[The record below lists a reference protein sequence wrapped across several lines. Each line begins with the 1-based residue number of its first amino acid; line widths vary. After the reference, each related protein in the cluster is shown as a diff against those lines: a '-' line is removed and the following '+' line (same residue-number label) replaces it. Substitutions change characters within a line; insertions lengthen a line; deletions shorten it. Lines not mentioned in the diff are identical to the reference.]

1 MLRRRQFLQL
11 GAATLA
17 ASVSPAIAA
26 KGAYP
31 ARPVYLIVG
40 FSAGG
45 NTDIVARIMAQWLS
59 QKLGQPFIVE
69 NRTGAATNLATEG
82 VIRAP
87 ADGYTLLV
95 ATAAN
100 AINATL
106 FRNLKFNFI
115 RDTEPVAAIASTP
128 LVMCVNPSSPA
139 ISVPAFIDHVRT
151 NPNALNFGSSGVGS
165 PPHVAAELFRK
176 MTGVS
181 MQHIPYRGDAEA
193 INDLIGGRV
202 QVYFATLPGSIE
214 FIRARSLRALAV
226 TATERS
232 PALPDVAAMGEFL
245 PGYDATIWNGISAP
259 KGTPEPVIAA
269 LNRCINEGLADRG
282 VGARLVELGARVRPG
297 TPSDYARLI
306 ADETDKWGAIVRST
320 GAYIE

>member
-1 MLRRRQFLQL
+1 MLRRRKFLQL
-11 GAATLA
+11 GAA
-17 ASVSPAIAA
+17 AIAA
-26 KGAYP
+26 SASPALAAAGYP

-45 NTDIVARIMAQWLS
+45 NTDIVARIMGQWLG
-59 QKLGQPFIVE
+59 QQLGQPFIVE
-69 NRTGAATNLATEG
+69 NRTGAATNLATEQ
-82 VIRAP
+82 VVRAP
-87 ADGYTLLV
+87 ADGYMLLV

-128 LVMCVNPSSPA
+128 LVMCVNPSSPVT
-139 ISVPAFIDHVRT
+139 SVPAFIEHVKS

-165 PPHVAAELFRK
+165 PPHVAAELFKK
-176 MTGVS
+176 MAGVS

-202 QVYFATLPGSIE
+202 QVYFATLPGSIG
-214 FIRARSLRALAV
+214 FIRARALRALAV

-232 PALPDVAAMGEFL
+232 SALPEVAAMAEFL

-259 KGTPEPVIAA
+259 KGTPEPIVAA
-269 LNRCINEGLADRG
+269 LNRCINEGLTDPKLR
-282 VGARLVELGARVRPG
+282 ARLAELGAKARPG
-297 TPSDYARLI
+297 TPDDYARMV

-320 GAYIE
+320 GSFID